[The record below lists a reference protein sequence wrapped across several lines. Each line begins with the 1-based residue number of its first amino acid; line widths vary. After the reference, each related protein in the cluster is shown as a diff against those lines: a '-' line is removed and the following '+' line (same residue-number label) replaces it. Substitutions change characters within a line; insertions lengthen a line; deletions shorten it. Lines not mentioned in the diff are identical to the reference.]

1 MQGQLVGNVQNNN
14 VVKNRQFNLR
24 DYSQKFDIHI
34 WRV

>member
-14 VVKNRQFNLR
+14 VVKNRQFNLL
-24 DYSQKFDIHI
+24 DYSQKIDIHI